1 MIATMTYAG
10 MRCGTLRSMMMG
22 MMRMCN
28 RYGRV

>member
-1 MIATMTYAG
+1 MIATMTYAEMHCGILRG
-10 MRCGTLRSMMMG
+10 MMTG